1 MGHGAAKS
9 TPAIRRNNAHCTC
22 THACAHYDPPMPTA
36 NAPPRFWLMKNEPDE
51 YSIDHALR
59 APDATIAWN
68 GVRNYQARNFM
79 RDDMQV
85 GDGVLYWHSSC
96 AEPGIY
102 GIARIA
108 GNLRV
113 DASQFD
119 PADPYYDPKSSPDKP
134 RWLTLDVQALRKT
147 RPLLIAEL
155 REQPA
160 LEQMRVLQRG
170 NRLSITPVS
179 AEEWMVIAGL
189 LEGR

>member
-1 MGHGAAKS
+1 MTNIASLTVPSASSAVSGQ
-9 TPAIRRNNAHCTC
+9 R
-22 THACAHYDPPMPTA
+22 Y
-36 NAPPRFWLMKNEPDE
+36 WLMKNEPDE
-51 YSIDHALR
+51 YSIDHALA
-59 APDATIAWN
+59 APEQLMGWN

-79 RDDMQV
+79 RDDMQI

-113 DASQFD
+113 DTSQFD

-134 RWLTLDVQALRKT
+134 RWLMLDVQALRKT

-155 REQPA
+155 REQPE
-160 LEQMRVLQRG
+160 LGDMRVLQKG

-179 AEEWMVIAGL
+179 QAEWECIMGL

>member
-1 MGHGAAKS
+1 MTNKA
-9 TPAIRRNNAHCTC
+9 R
-22 THACAHYDPPMPTA
+22 
-36 NAPPRFWLMKNEPDE
+36 APRYWLMKNEPDE
-51 YSIDHALR
+51 YSFDHAMA
-59 APDATIAWN
+59 APAQTIAWN

-113 DASQFD
+113 DPSQFD
-119 PADPYYDPKSSPDKP
+119 AADPYYDPKSSPDKP
-134 RWLTLDVQALRKT
+134 RWLTLDVQAVRKT

-155 REQPA
+155 REQA
-160 LEQMRVLQRG
+160 DLAEMRVLQKG

-179 AEEWMVIAGL
+179 EAEWQRIAEL
-189 LEGR
+189 LQGR